1 MFGESRILMINQND
15 VFPTYVAVRRDM
27 IGRFQ
32 SRSFS
37 TCGEFLGASSARL
50 ACNNIRGLA
59 HTIRTTL
66 QLKTSRWNVNG
77 TLASGYSAGRCTAGS

>member
-15 VFPTYVAVRRDM
+15 VFPTYVAVRRDL

-37 TCGEFLGASSARL
+37 TCGEFLVRQVPDL
-50 ACNNIRGLA
+50 PV
-59 HTIRTTL
+59 TT
-66 QLKTSRWNVNG
+66 SVV
-77 TLASGYSAGRCTAGS
+77 